1 MVLSVSV
8 LNPGDKGQTWVASGG
23 DICRQMNMVG
33 RIIHSPDCVAE
44 GAAWL
49 GARDPAFARA
59 LTLVGDLPLR
69 REEDGFAALLRAIV
83 GQQVSVAS
91 ARAIWARLEAAGLTL
106 PEVMAGASD
115 DDLRAAGLSRQKA
128 RYGRALAGAGIDFA
142 ALRILPDDKVIAQ
155 LVAVPGIGVWTAEI
169 YAMFALGRAD
179 VFAPG
184 DLALQEAARML
195 FALEARPTDKALRR
209 MAADW
214 SPWRSVAA
222 RILWAYYRVAK
233 EREGIM

>member
-1 MVLSVSV
+1 
-8 LNPGDKGQTWVASGG
+8 
-23 DICRQMNMVG
+23 MVG
-33 RIIHSPDCVAE
+33 RIIHSLDCVAE
-44 GAAWL
+44 GCSWL
-49 GARDPAFARA
+49 ASREPAFARA
-59 LTLVGDLPLR
+59 LPLCGDLPLR

-91 ARAIWARLEAAGLTL
+91 ARAIWGRLEAAGLT
-106 PEVMAGASD
+106 EAAAMAAASD
-115 DDLRAAGLSRQKA
+115 EDLRAVGLSRQKA
-128 RYGRALAGAGIDFA
+128 RYGRALAQAGIDFK
-142 ALRILPDDKVIAQ
+142 ALRGVSNPEVIGR

-195 FALEARPTDKALRR
+195 FRLETRPTEKALRQ
-209 MAADW
+209 MAEAW

-233 EREGIM
+233 ERDGVI

>member
-1 MVLSVSV
+1 
-8 LNPGDKGQTWVASGG
+8 
-23 DICRQMNMVG
+23 MVG
-33 RIIHSPDCVAE
+33 RIIQSPDCISE

-49 GARDPAFARA
+49 AAREPAFARA
-59 LTLVGDLPLR
+59 LPLVGDLPLR
-69 REEDGFAALLRAIV
+69 REPDGFAALLRAIV

-91 ARAIWARLEAAGLTL
+91 ARAIWVRLELAGLS
-106 PEVMAGASD
+106 EAEAMAVATD

-128 RYGRALAGAGIDFA
+128 RYGRALAQAGIDFD
-142 ALRILPDDKVIAQ
+142 ALRDAPDAEVVAT

-195 FALEARPTDKALRR
+195 FGLQARPSDKLLRA
-209 MAADW
+209 MATGW

-233 EREGIM
+233 AREGIM

>member
-1 MVLSVSV
+1 M
-8 LNPGDKGQTWVASGG
+8 
-23 DICRQMNMVG
+23 
-33 RIIHSPDCVAE
+33 
-44 GAAWL
+44 AA
-49 GARDPAFARA
+49 
-59 LTLVGDLPLR
+59 
-69 REEDGFAALLRAIV
+69 
-83 GQQVSVAS
+83 
-91 ARAIWARLEAAGLTL
+91 
-106 PEVMAGASD
+106 ASD
-115 DDLRAAGLSRQKA
+115 EDLRAAGLSRQKA
-128 RYGRALAGAGIDFA
+128 RYGRELAQAGIDFNG
-142 ALRILPDDKVIAQ
+142 LRYLPDVEVVKT

-195 FALEARPTDKALRR
+195 FGLAERPTDKHLRR
-209 MAADW
+209 MAEAW

>member
-1 MVLSVSV
+1 
-8 LNPGDKGQTWVASGG
+8 
-23 DICRQMNMVG
+23 MVG
-33 RIIHSPDCVAE
+33 RIIHSLDCVAE

-49 GARDPAFARA
+49 ALREPRFAHA
-59 LTLVGDLPLR
+59 VPLVGALPLR

-91 ARAIWARLEAAGLTL
+91 ARAIWARLEAAGLTDAA
-106 PEVMAGASD
+106 VMADASD
-115 DDLRAAGLSRQKA
+115 EALRAAGLSRQKA
-128 RYGRALAGAGIDFA
+128 RYGRALAQAGIDFN
-142 ALRILPDDKVIAQ
+142 ALRGAADPEVIRS
-155 LVAVPGIGVWTAEI
+155 LVAVPGIGIWTAEI

-195 FALEARPTDKALRR
+195 FQLEGRPTEKALRQ
-209 MAADW
+209 MAEAW

-222 RILWAYYRVAK
+222 RILWAYYPVAK
-233 EREGIM
+233 ERDGVI

>member
-1 MVLSVSV
+1 
-8 LNPGDKGQTWVASGG
+8 
-23 DICRQMNMVG
+23 MVG
-33 RIIHSPDCVAE
+33 RIIHSLDCVAE

-49 GARDPAFARA
+49 ALRHPAFGRA
-59 LTLVGDLPLR
+59 LPLCGDLPLR
-69 REEDGFAALLRAIV
+69 READGFAALLRAIV

-91 ARAIWARLEAAGLTL
+91 ARAIWGRLEALGLTDAAA
-106 PEVMAGASD
+106 MAAASD
-115 DDLRAAGLSRQKA
+115 EDLRAAGLSRQKA
-128 RYGRALAGAGIDFA
+128 RYGRALAQAGIDFN
-142 ALRILPDDKVIAQ
+142 ALRKVPDVDVVKT

-195 FALEARPTDKALRR
+195 FGLGARPTEKALRA
-209 MAADW
+209 MAEAW

-233 EREGIM
+233 DRDGVA

>member
-1 MVLSVSV
+1 
-8 LNPGDKGQTWVASGG
+8 
-23 DICRQMNMVG
+23 MNMVG
-33 RIIHSPDCVAE
+33 RIIHSLTCVAE
-44 GAAWL
+44 GADWL
-49 GARDPAFARA
+49 GSREPAFARA
-59 LTLVGDLPLR
+59 LALVGDLPLR

-91 ARAIWARLEAAGLTL
+91 ARAIWARLEVAGLTL
-106 PEVMAGASD
+106 PEVMAHATD

-142 ALRILPDDKVIAQ
+142 ALRVMPDTQVIAQ

-195 FALEARPTDKALRR
+195 FALDARPTDKALRQ
-209 MAADW
+209 MATAW